1 MFAIKANRQYKI
13 DESEKQKYVNLGYK
27 IAKLENDKLVFDEED
42 KEEIEEVIK
51 ERTVLKGQLT
61 KANNRIAELEAE
73 LELEKGKEEGK

>member
-1 MFAIKANRQYKI
+1 MYAIKANRQYKI

-27 IAKLENDKLVFDEED
+27 IAKLENGKLVFDEEE
-42 KEEIEEVIK
+42 KEELEEVIK

-73 LELEKGKEEGK
+73 LEKGKEEGK

>member
-1 MFAIKANRQYKI
+1 MYAIKANRQYKI

-27 IAKLENDKLVFDEED
+27 IAKLENDKLVFEESE
-42 KEEIEEVIK
+42 KEDLEEVIK

-73 LELEKGKEEGK
+73 LEKGKEEGK

>member
-27 IAKLENDKLVFDEED
+27 IAKLENDKLVFDEEE
-42 KEEIEEVIK
+42 KEELEEVIK

-73 LELEKGKEEGK
+73 LEKGKEEGK